1 MKNIFEIS
9 HVEVMRHAAKASRR
23 GDFAELERLTRVA
36 DRLHRMMHR
45 HPNIDREA
53 RQRQNEERRVRI
65 DVRKKWGRF

>member
-36 DRLHRMMHR
+36 DRLHRKAHR

-53 RQRQNEERRVRI
+53 RQLQNEERRFRI
-65 DVRKKWGRF
+65 DVRKKWGRL